1 MKINRITAAVCLSAV
16 LSLASCSIKPAAT
29 PDSSN
34 TEAVRIAA
42 KPTNGAAGM
51 DIAYE
56 DFVREYNY
64 YLVKNGIS
72 TDGSISASDGL
83 AETRQNIIESMIEDR
98 LIREKFAEYGM
109 TLSDADKQ
117 SIQDSVDSGT
127 AAMIA
132 SLKSA
137 AAANDE
143 TLSDEELTSQA
154 QQLFRQIMTTC
165 DITADTFYGWQ
176 EALFMK
182 QKLTEKLGENAEIPY
197 SDAENQM
204 QTMIALAQT
213 EYTASPAEYN
223 GQTYAGIWIPEGSRT
238 IQAILVGF
246 DYDTFSEI
254 SALRTE
260 GRNEEADQ
268 LRQDRLVGLQD
279 RYEVIMSQIVS
290 GSSFEKLMTDY
301 NEDEGNGTFL
311 VTPGTEVF
319 GTEFAECAMGIEAP
333 GGTAA
338 AATDY
343 GYYILHYAAEAQVS
357 EDTLKANTD
366 EIHAYL
372 LQQEKSRMYSE
383 EYEKWKS
390 EYNFEIN
397 SELLCLK

>member
-1 MKINRITAAVCLSAV
+1 MKINRIIAAACLSAV
-16 LSLASCSIKPAAT
+16 LSLSSCSIKPE
-29 PDSSN
+29 SSAS
-34 TEAVRIAA
+34 EAVNIAA
-42 KPTNGAAGM
+42 KPTNGAVGM
-51 DIAYE
+51 DITFE

-72 TDGSISASDGL
+72 TDGSFSASDGL

-98 LIREKFAEYGM
+98 IIRAKYAEYGM
-109 TLSDADKQ
+109 ALTDKDKQ
-117 SIQDSVDSGT
+117 AIHNEVDSGT

-137 AAANDE
+137 AAADDE
-143 TLSDEELTSQA
+143 TLSEEELTSQA
-154 QQLFRQIMTTC
+154 QQLFQQIMTSC

-182 QKLTEKLGENAEIPY
+182 QKLIEKLGENAEIPY

-213 EYTASPAEYN
+213 EYNASPAEYN

-246 DYDTFSEI
+246 DYDTYSEI

-268 LRQDRLVGLQD
+268 LRQDSLVGLQD

-290 GSSFEKLMTDY
+290 GSSFEQLMTDY

-319 GTEFAECAMGIEAP
+319 GTEFAECAMGIEVP

-338 AATDY
+338 AVTDY
-343 GYYILHYAAEAQVS
+343 GYYILHYAAEAKVS
-357 EDTLKANTD
+357 EDTLKTNTD
-366 EIHAYL
+366 EIHSYL
-372 LQQEKSRMYSE
+372 LQQEKSRIYSE
-383 EYEKWKS
+383 EYEKWKV
-390 EYNFEIN
+390 EFAFEIN
-397 SELLCLK
+397 SELLCLN